1 VLSLKLFGPWS
12 FVTLSIAFAG
22 TISCGPKPPANV
34 AASTGHVAPPQLVPL
49 QPRAGASASP
59 LIGAMQAELAR
70 ATAAFAAHP
79 ETPVHYLAYQIEEIE
94 QRSIV
99 ASFGALVGSYQH
111 RQRYLDVNL
120 RAGDPKLDS
129 THPLRD
135 DGMFAM
141 FRGFA
146 RPIAVPLTDDLAAV
160 RTAIWSET
168 ESRYRNAAERL
179 AKVQSERMVKVSEE
193 DPSDDFSREPAV
205 TYLEQEAS
213 PLQLDVATW
222 QAQLRSYSA
231 QFRAHPQILESDVE
245 LHTVSTTRYF
255 VSSEHT
261 TLQTARTHV
270 RLSISASAMADDG
283 MELERYESFD
293 ATHENGLSD
302 STVINRAIQQVA
314 ADLLA
319 LRNAP
324 IAEPWSGPAIL
335 EGRAAAVFFHEIFGH
350 RIEGHRQKSENEG
363 QTFARKIGQR
373 VMPKFI
379 SVFDDPTIARL
390 NDIELNGSYLF
401 DDEGVP
407 AQRANLVDQGILRN
421 FLMSRSPTRGFT
433 RSNGHGRREIGES
446 VVARQGNLVVQPSEQ
461 VPVAELKQK
470 LLAEIVR
477 QKKPYGLRFHD
488 ISGGYTNTEREGP
501 QTFKVLPLVVYRV
514 YPDGREELVRGVD
527 IEGTPLTVLSKILAA
542 GDDFEVFNGTCGAES
557 GWVPVAAAS
566 PSLLVEQ
573 IEVARREKGQT
584 PPPILPAPALTPA
597 TPGSSP

>member
-1 VLSLKLFGPWS
+1 MRRGKDLHLVHLDSHGS
-12 FVTLSIAFAG
+12 AQ
-22 TISCGPKPPANV
+22 PA
-34 AASTGHVAPPQLVPL
+34 
-49 QPRAGASASP
+49 P
-59 LIGAMQAELAR
+59 LIGVMQAELDR
-70 ATAAFAAHP
+70 ATAAFAAHTDVP
-79 ETPVHYLAYQIEEIE
+79 IHYLAYQIEDTAE
-94 QRSIV
+94 RSIV
-99 ASFGALVGSYQH
+99 ASFGALLSSRASH
-111 RQRYLDVNL
+111 ERYLDINL

-135 DGMFAM
+135 EGFGW
-141 FRGFA
+141 FRGYA
-146 RPIAVPLTDDLAAV
+146 QPIELPVDNDLEAV
-160 RTAIWSET
+160 RARIWKET
-168 ESRYRNAAERL
+168 EDNYRSSAEKLIKVRSEHVVKAA
-179 AKVQSERMVKVSEE
+179 EE

-205 TYLEQEAS
+205 THLEEAAA
-213 PLQLDVATW
+213 PLQIEVAPW
-222 QAQLRSYSA
+222 EAQLRSYSA
-231 QFRAHPQILESDVE
+231 QFRAHPQILESEVA
-245 LHTVSTTRYF
+245 LHAVSTTRYF
-255 VSSEHT
+255 VSSERT
-261 TLQTARTHV
+261 TLQTPRTHV

-293 ATHENGLSD
+293 ATQEKGLPD
-302 STVINRAIQQVA
+302 SAVVNRAIQQVT

-350 RIEGHRQKSENEG
+350 RIEGHRQKIEGEG

-373 VMPKFI
+373 VMPPFI
-379 SVFDDPTIARL
+379 NVFDDPTIARL
-390 NDIELNGSYLF
+390 NGVELNGSYRF

-407 AQRANLVDQGILRN
+407 AQRANLVEHGILRN

-446 VVARQGNLVVQPSEQ
+446 VVARQGNLVVQPSQQ
-461 VPVAELKQK
+461 VSVATLKQK

-477 QKKPYGLRFHD
+477 QNKPYGLRFRD
-488 ISGGYTNTEREGP
+488 ISGGYTNTERDGP

-514 YPDGREELVRGVD
+514 YPNGREELVRGVD

-542 GDDFEVFNGTCGAES
+542 GDDFDVFNGTCGAES

-584 PPPILPAPALTPA
+584 RPPTLPAPPLAAPSG
-597 TPGSSP
+597 GSAP

>member
-1 VLSLKLFGPWS
+1 
-12 FVTLSIAFAG
+12 
-22 TISCGPKPPANV
+22 
-34 AASTGHVAPPQLVPL
+34 
-49 QPRAGASASP
+49 
-59 LIGAMQAELAR
+59 
-70 ATAAFAAHP
+70 
-79 ETPVHYLAYQIEEIE
+79 
-94 QRSIV
+94 
-99 ASFGALVGSYQH
+99 
-111 RQRYLDVNL
+111 
-120 RAGDPKLDS
+120 
-129 THPLRD
+129 
-135 DGMFAM
+135 
-141 FRGFA
+141 
-146 RPIAVPLTDDLAAV
+146 
-160 RTAIWSET
+160 
-168 ESRYRNAAERL
+168 
-179 AKVQSERMVKVSEE
+179 
-193 DPSDDFSREPAV
+193 
-205 TYLEQEAS
+205 
-213 PLQLDVATW
+213 
-222 QAQLRSYSA
+222 
-231 QFRAHPQILESDVE
+231 
-245 LHTVSTTRYF
+245 
-255 VSSEHT
+255 
-261 TLQTARTHV
+261 
-270 RLSISASAMADDG
+270 
-283 MELERYESFD
+283 
-293 ATHENGLSD
+293 
-302 STVINRAIQQVA
+302 
-314 ADLLA
+314 
-319 LRNAP
+319 
-324 IAEPWSGPAIL
+324 
-335 EGRAAAVFFHEIFGH
+335 
-350 RIEGHRQKSENEG
+350 
-363 QTFARKIGQR
+363 
-373 VMPKFI
+373 MPKFI